1 MESAGRLTVRVYVSH
16 AQIPVEGATVVV
28 TAPGEEGKMNLLS
41 VQATDSSGE
50 IRPIDIAAPD
60 LSGSEFPQA
69 EGAAPPFSV
78 CDVWAE
84 HPGYAML
91 EAVGVQ
97 IFPGVETVQTMEL
110 IPLSRGE
117 SSLEHLDVRE
127 ITPQSL

>member
-1 MESAGRLTVRVYVSH
+1 MESTGRLTVRVYVSQ

-28 TAPGEEGKMNLLS
+28 TAPGEGGRLRLLS

-50 IRPIDIAAPD
+50 IRPIDIAAPA
-60 LSGSEFPQA
+60 LAGSEFPH
-69 EGAAPPFSV
+69 
-78 CDVWAE
+78 VWAE

-91 EAVGVQ
+91 EAAGVQ

-110 IPLSRGE
+110 LPLSRGQ
-117 SSLEHLDVRE
+117 SSLERLDVRE

>member
-1 MESAGRLTVRVYVSH
+1 MESTGRLTVRVYVSQ

-28 TAPGEEGKMNLLS
+28 TAPGEGGRLRLLS

-50 IRPIDIAAPD
+50 IRPIDIAAPAPGE
-60 LSGSEFPQA
+60 STAPH
-69 EGAAPPFSV
+69 GAGGPAPFSV

>member
-1 MESAGRLTVRVYVSH
+1 MESTGRLTVRVYVSQ

-28 TAPGEEGKMNLLS
+28 TAPGEGGRLRLLS

-50 IRPIDIAAPD
+50 IRPIDIAAPA
-60 LSGSEFPQA
+60 LAGSEYPQGVG
-69 EGAAPPFSV
+69 EAPPYSV

-91 EAVGVQ
+91 EATGVQ
-97 IFPGVETVQTMEL
+97 IFPGVETMQAMEL
-110 IPLSRGE
+110 LPLPRGQ